1 MTGSRRAHVPQER
14 IDRRVRR
21 TRELLSKAL
30 TSLIL
35 EKGYERVTVQ
45 DICDRADVGRSTF
58 YAHFQDKEEL
68 LLSGF
73 DDLKQQLRRAFADH
87 EQQTAARETGSGS
100 WAALAVIEHLAG
112 YRAVSSMLGRR
123 GSAVAISR
131 LRRILSELLRD
142 HLQVQL
148 GPATSTRVPMEVAV
162 EFAVAALLGLIDW
175 WLDHDRP
182 YPPEQ
187 LEAMYQRLTEPGI
200 RAALRP
206 A

>member
-1 MTGSRRAHVPQER
+1 MPEER

-21 TRELLSKAL
+21 TRELLRNAL

-45 DICDRADVGRSTF
+45 NICDRADVGRSTF
-58 YAHFQDKEEL
+58 YAHFQDKEAL
-68 LLSGF
+68 LLGGF
-73 DDLKQQLRRAFADH
+73 DDLKQELRQAFAAH
-87 EQQTAARETGSGS
+87 ERQTAARDPNPGS
-100 WAALAVIEHLAG
+100 WAALAVIKHLAG

-123 GSAVAISR
+123 GSAVALAR

-148 GPATSTRVPMEVAV
+148 DPTMGTRVPMEVAV
-162 EFAVAALLGLIDW
+162 EVAVASLLGLIDW

-182 YPPEQ
+182 YSPEQ
-187 LEAMYQRLTEPGI
+187 LEEMYRRLTEPGI
-200 RAALRP
+200 RAALAP